1 MDKVITV
8 IVPAYNEQELIADC
22 LDTLIK
28 QTLDQD
34 KYEIIV
40 IDNQSTDLT
49 SQVVLEKGIRVE
61 KEAKKGYVHAIRKG
75 IDIAE
80 TELIAFTDADCRVP
94 ADWLDVIVKHFY
106 SEQGVMGVGGKLS
119 FYDIKPLS
127 NLIAR
132 GVLYINN
139 ALPGNNMAIRR
150 EAIELIGGIDPA
162 VNLTLDYWLTVKLR
176 KVGKLKV
183 DRNLVVMTS
192 GRRFKKSFS
201 SDIKYFI
208 NVISIFII
216 SKPLFYGFPDIR
228 EEIN

>member
-1 MDKVITV
+1 MHKVITV

-34 KYEIIV
+34 KYEIVV

-49 SQVVLEKGIRVE
+49 SQVVSKKGVRVE
-61 KEAKKGYVHAIRKG
+61 TESKKGYVHAIRKG
-75 IDIAE
+75 IDVAE

-94 ADWLDVIVKHFY
+94 ADWLDVIIKHF
-106 SEQGVMGVGGKLS
+106 SSDKGLIGVGGKLS

-127 NLIAR
+127 NLVVR

-150 EAIELIGGIDPA
+150 EAIKRIGGIDPT
-162 VNLTLDYWLTVKLR
+162 VNLTLDYWMTVKLR
-176 KVGKLKV
+176 KVGKLKI

-201 SDIKYFI
+201 SDVKYFI

-216 SKPLFYGFPDIR
+216 SKPLFYEFPDIR

>member
-34 KYEIIV
+34 KYEIVV

-49 SQVVLEKGIRVE
+49 SQVVSEKGIRLE

-94 ADWLDVIVKHFY
+94 PDWLDVIVKHFY
-106 SEQGVMGVGGKLS
+106 SEQGLIGVGGKLS
-119 FYDIKPLS
+119 FYDIKPIS

-132 GVLYINN
+132 SVLYINN
-139 ALPGNNMAIRR
+139 AMPGNNMAIRR

-216 SKPLFYGFPDIR
+216 SKPVFYEFPDIR
-228 EEIN
+228 DEII

>member
-34 KYEIIV
+34 KYEIVV

-49 SQVVLEKGIRVE
+49 SQIVLEKGIRVE
-61 KEAKKGYVHAIRKG
+61 KEAKKGYVHTIRKG

-106 SEQGVMGVGGKLS
+106 SEQGLIGVGGKLS

-132 GVLYINN
+132 SVLYFNN

-150 EAIELIGGIDPA
+150 EAVELIGGIDPA

-201 SDIKYFI
+201 SDLKYFI
-208 NVISIFII
+208 NVISIFVI